1 MMMKLQIFG
10 AEKCK
15 KIKEKHNNQFENI
28 HLIPFILNCDRYHI
42 LITFCNVIIVVDV
55 ANTFLFINANAAM
68 RDQ

>member
-1 MMMKLQIFG
+1 MQKS
-10 AEKCK
+10 AK
-15 KIKEKHNNQFENI
+15 KVKEKHNKLFENI
-28 HLIPFILNCDRYHI
+28 HLNPFILNRDRYHI